1 MRVVMLSN
9 SFPPEVGGIQEHV
22 SNLAQTLA
30 RQGHQLQIVTVRRN
44 KSERVR
50 DTFAGL
56 DVIRVPQLNLPQ
68 TLTTQYL
75 AITTALL
82 IAMRLRGQADVVHYH
97 TFWPDAFT
105 AFVVNKFVPT
115 VYTAHESRFLLM
127 AEQPKSRRWLKLA
140 LRPFQGI
147 LAPSTELLEV
157 TRQLGVSSE
166 KSAFIANAVDAR
178 KFRTDL
184 TGATVRARYGIPLD
198 HCLILCPRRLVPKNG
213 LEFLIES
220 LPLIRRRFSGV
231 SVLIAGDGPEREQL
245 EARVRELGL
254 HEYVSFAGSQDNDD
268 LPEFYA
274 AADIVAIPSLKE
286 ATSIAGLEAMAS
298 ARAVVAT
305 NVGGLPEIIEDGVSG
320 LLVPPRDPEAL
331 ARAISRLIEMPEL
344 RKQLGLVAR
353 ARVEQKFTWEQV
365 ASETTRA
372 YERAIAVWHGRPMP
386 LLAEA

>member
-9 SFPPEVGGIQEHV
+9 SFPPEIGGIQEHV

-30 RQGHQLQIVTVRRN
+30 RQGHQLKIVTVRRN

-56 DVIRVPQLNLPQ
+56 DVTRVPQLNLPR

-115 VYTAHESRFLLM
+115 IYTAHESRFLLM
-127 AEQPKSRRWLKLA
+127 AEQPRSRRWLKLA

-147 LAPSTELLEV
+147 LAPSTELREV

-166 KSAFIANAVDAR
+166 KSAFIANAVDAS
-178 KFRTDL
+178 KFRPGL
-184 TGATVRARYGIPLD
+184 NGETVRARYGVPMD

-220 LPLIRRRFSGV
+220 LPSIRRSSRAV
-231 SVLIAGDGPEREQL
+231 SVLIAGDGPERERL

-254 HEYVSFAGSQDNDD
+254 QDSVIFAGSQDNSE

-298 ARAVVAT
+298 ACAVVAT

-320 LLVPPRDPEAL
+320 LLVSPRNSEAL
-331 ARAISRLIEMPEL
+331 AQAITRLIETPGL
-344 RKQLGLVAR
+344 RTQLGLAAR

-365 ASETTRA
+365 ASETTSA
-372 YERAIAVWHGRPMP
+372 YERAIEVWHGSPMP
-386 LLAEA
+386 LLAEE